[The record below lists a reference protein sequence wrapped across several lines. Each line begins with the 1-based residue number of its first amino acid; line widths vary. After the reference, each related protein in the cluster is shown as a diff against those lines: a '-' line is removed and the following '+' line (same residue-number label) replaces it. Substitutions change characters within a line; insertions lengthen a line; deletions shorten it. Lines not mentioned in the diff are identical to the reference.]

1 MLEDIVWRVPDVQ
14 DRPVRFLSLQSSIC
28 LQRARTE
35 LVLND
40 LAVFAKLGSGWE
52 ANQDISP
59 THPVS
64 RSMRSRRGDAGKR

>member
-14 DRPVRFLSLQSSIC
+14 DRPVRLLSLQSSIL
-28 LQRARTE
+28 LQRARIE
-35 LVLND
+35 PVLND
-40 LAVFAKLGSGWE
+40 LAVFAELGSGWE

-64 RSMRSRRGDAGKR
+64 WSMRSRWGDAGER